1 MGMGPV
7 FRHCPCLRPA
17 REEVR
22 VLDYAHCGLEEVPSE
37 VFNYERTL
45 EELYLNANQI
55 KDLPRP
61 LFHCHGLR
69 KLNLSDN
76 DIQTLPPALSSL
88 VGLEELDISK
98 NNVIEI
104 PDNIKGCK
112 CLSIVEASV
121 NPVGKLPE
129 GFTQLINIEQ
139 LYLNDTFLEYL
150 PANFGRLS
158 KLKILEL
165 RENHLKVLPK
175 SMARLTELVRLD
187 IGQNDFAELP
197 EVIGSLPS
205 LTELWCDNNRLTALP
220 SYLGNLVKLT
230 YLDAS
235 RNRISYVAEEIEH
248 LAVLSDLTLTA
259 NKLQKVPETLGC
271 LQSLTTLRLDDNH
284 LATLPDSIGQLCKL
298 EELIIN
304 GNEIDSLPSTVG
316 LLRSLSILIADDNLL
331 EDLPPEIGSCGK
343 LRVLSLRDNRLCNVP
358 DELGHLGALR
368 VVNLSGNQLR
378 HLPVS
383 LAKLGGLHALW
394 LSQNQTKPLVLLQ
407 SDLDRETGQ
416 RVLTCFLLPQE
427 SPSAHGE
434 KPDVVEDD
442 SSVVPGERRGTITFA
457 FDVDVDR
464 PGRLVRSPTPYPKEL
479 KARARHVRNLRRQM
493 NGDVVGPGAV
503 VVSQPTSRM
512 EGFGRPEAAP
522 LERTPPDPQVREAK
536 VVHPSPPTTQDL
548 AQVHVDTHDLT
559 IRHRDA
565 SLATAEEYPCRQTPH
580 NMFTTTNNNIAMC
593 TDLETVKSLASQPCQ
608 SPPLSSIV
616 TRNPAPSPDLH
627 QLHHQHLQQHPGAP
641 HAAAHQQ
648 EQQQHQQQLLLLQ
661 HEQQQ
666 QAHHH
671 PAQPH
676 ATAHHPTP
684 HQHQTLPRQQVAPH
698 RASPQQQH
706 HQASWE
712 DTQRQYERGVDSAY
726 QHHEPQHAAKPHPHS
741 HPFEKFAVAGSRGSL
756 VEKFQHRLVVSA
768 EDSVDQQGYKSD
780 QETYVQQPGKSGT
793 PARGYHDGYSSDW
806 DASAT
811 LPRGFS
817 LSRPPDVVPGYFRQC
832 PASPGRTLPRRGSS
846 PVSPRMCTRS
856 PRKMAA
862 FAVQAPHPLRP
873 APAALEGAAEGAAP
887 FLLPQYC
894 GDLRTSKE
902 GYSLPVRRGPP
913 PADWAPPE
921 RLAPRAEDEDLA
933 PSQSSSSLASS
944 GCLPGEDLSLS
955 SLNSVTPDSGP
966 SPTTPCFQ
974 VPEEEEE
981 EEEEAPPLPPR
992 PRGDSSSA
1000 PVPPPKP
1007 DFLLQRSV
1015 SCKSAD
1021 LPLVHNEVVLEK
1033 GSEVDFVLENRVSVP
1048 GVFVKEVNPRG
1059 VAAGKLE
1066 VGDKIL
1072 RVDGLD
1078 VSSAEVNYAL
1088 GALVSSGPKVR
1099 LIFARH
1105 Q

>member
-1 MGMGPV
+1 MHRFGNSSPLNYGKSQLC
-7 FRHCPCLRPA
+7 RHLDGEDESNFLETKASCHPRQSAHKRKGCRP
-17 REEVR
+17 
-22 VLDYAHCGLEEVPSE
+22 
-37 VFNYERTL
+37 
-45 EELYLNANQI
+45 
-55 KDLPRP
+55 
-61 LFHCHGLR
+61 
-69 KLNLSDN
+69 
-76 DIQTLPPALSSL
+76 PPASYAAA
-88 VGLEELDISK
+88 VAA
-98 NNVIEI
+98 V
-104 PDNIKGCK
+104 
-112 CLSIVEASV
+112 
-121 NPVGKLPE
+121 
-129 GFTQLINIEQ
+129 
-139 LYLNDTFLEYL
+139 DT
-150 PANFGRLS
+150 
-158 KLKILEL
+158 
-165 RENHLKVLPK
+165 
-175 SMARLTELVRLD
+175 
-187 IGQNDFAELP
+187 P

-331 EDLPPEIGSCGK
+331 EDLPPELRESGGDRQDLTPGPLVRRFQIGSCGK

-442 SSVVPGERRGTITFA
+442 SNVVPGERRGTITFA

-503 VVSQPTSRM
+503 VVSQ
-512 EGFGRPEAAP
+512 
-522 LERTPPDPQVREAK
+522 
-536 VVHPSPPTTQDL
+536 
-548 AQVHVDTHDLT
+548 HDLT
-559 IRHRDA
+559 VRHRDA
-565 SLATAEEYPCRQTPH
+565 SLATAEEYPCRQTSH

-593 TDLETVKSLASQPCQ
+593 TDLGKATFDAGWFSCTLIQHFGRVSRLCAPRLSLH
-608 SPPLSSIV
+608 
-616 TRNPAPSPDLH
+616 PSGMSCDTH
-627 QLHHQHLQQHPGAP
+627 
-641 HAAAHQQ
+641 
-648 EQQQHQQQLLLLQ
+648 
-661 HEQQQ
+661 
-666 QAHHH
+666 
-671 PAQPH
+671 
-676 ATAHHPTP
+676 
-684 HQHQTLPRQQVAPH
+684 RQF
-698 RASPQQQH
+698 
-706 HQASWE
+706 
-712 DTQRQYERGVDSAY
+712 ERGVDPSY

-780 QETYVQQPGKSGT
+780 QETYVQQPGKSGA
-793 PARGYHDGYSSDW
+793 PARAYHDGYSSDW

-862 FAVQAPHPLRP
+862 FAVQAPHPLMP

-913 PADWAPPE
+913 PADWAP
-921 RLAPRAEDEDLA
+921 A
-933 PSQSSSSLASS
+933 SQAKT
-944 GCLPGEDLSLS
+944 CPLS

-1021 LPLVHNEVVLEK
+1021 LPLIQSEVVLEK

-1099 LIFARH
+1099 LIFARY